1 LSAHMTMARPY
12 SDDLRQKLLEAYDHG
27 KGSLVE
33 LAERFG
39 VSLGWAWKISSAR
52 KRTGRIER
60 PSYRPG
66 PKRRIDEQVLAGLL
80 RDHADATLV
89 ELQAEL
95 KKKSGL
101 RVSTQHLWRGL
112 KRVGLPFKKKSLHA
126 QERDTEANRKRR
138 EEFVQALCDIA
149 PEKLIFLDE
158 SGVSTQMTRRYAR
171 GMGGARIGEARPRA
185 TGKS

>member
-1 LSAHMTMARPY
+1 MARPY
-12 SDDLRQKLLEAYDHG
+12 SDDLRQKLLEAHDQG

-39 VSLGWAWKISSAR
+39 VSLGWAWKISAAR

-60 PSYRPG
+60 PNYQPG
-66 PKRRIDEQVLAGLL
+66 PKRRIDEQLLAGLL

-101 RVSTQHLWRGL
+101 GFSTQHLWRVL
-112 KRVGLPFKKKSLHA
+112 KRMGFRLKKSHSTPRNA
-126 QERDTEANRKRR
+126 TRKPTAN
-138 EEFVQALCDIA
+138 D
-149 PEKLIFLDE
+149 
-158 SGVSTQMTRRYAR
+158 AR
-171 GMGGARIGEARPRA
+171 SSSKPSATLRPR
-185 TGKS
+185 S

>member
-1 LSAHMTMARPY
+1 MARPY
-12 SDDLRQKLLEAYDHG
+12 SDDLRRKLLEAYDHG

-60 PSYRPG
+60 SSYRPG
-66 PKRRIDEQVLAGLL
+66 PKRRTDEQVMGGLL
-80 RDHADATLV
+80 RDHGDATLV

-101 RVSTQHLWRGL
+101 RFSTQHLWRVL
-112 KRVGLPFKKKSLHA
+112 KRMGFRLKKSHSTPKNVT
-126 QERDTEANRKRR
+126 REAT
-138 EEFVQALCDIA
+138 A
-149 PEKLIFLDE
+149 
-158 SGVSTQMTRRYAR
+158 
-171 GMGGARIGEARPRA
+171 
-185 TGKS
+185 KSDQGSSQHPA